1 MEKILLIADCGNYK
15 DNSNGVYAKNI
26 QLHTRLKELFSQI
39 RHVNTN
45 NWKRNPFVLINV
57 LLSLIFYRKAN
68 VIISLNTPSA
78 YKLISLANLLF
89 PNIKLVYFV
98 IGGVLPTFIRQ
109 KRECERKGYSCV
121 SWFLVETIDMKR
133 QMEELGYM
141 NVIYVPN
148 FKKIDHLPLCDTTM
162 TTDTKFVFVSR
173 IIPEKGC
180 DLIFEMA
187 KALNDSGL
195 TDVYKID
202 FYGKIDD
209 EYKCRFLEQVEKFPN
224 INYMGYLDLKQMENY
239 DLLSSYHVMLF
250 PTYWK
255 GEGFPGVLIDA
266 FICGLP
272 VIATDWAYNKEIVK
286 HGETGF
292 IIPAQSTEALTKM
305 ADYCIKNQEEF
316 LMMRAKSQRRAM
328 DFDTRKILTTDFFE
342 VILR

>member
-1 MEKILLIADCGNYK
+1 MEKILLIADCGDYK

-26 QLHTRLKELFSQI
+26 QLHGRLKELFSQI

-57 LLSLIFYRKAN
+57 LLSLIFYRKKN
-68 VIISLNTPSA
+68 IIISLNTPSA
-78 YKLISLANLLF
+78 YKLISLASFLF

-98 IGGVLPTFIRQ
+98 IAGVLPDYIRQ
-109 KRECERKGYSCV
+109 RKESERKDYRCV
-121 SWFLVETIDMKR
+121 SWFLVETMDMKR

-141 NVIYVPN
+141 NVKYVPN
-148 FKKIDHLPLCDTTM
+148 FKKINYLPLCDISATKE
-162 TTDTKFVFVSR
+162 TKFVFVSR

-180 DLIFEMA
+180 DLIFEMV
-187 KALNDSGL
+187 KKLNELGL
-195 TDVYKID
+195 REIFKVD
-202 FYGKIDD
+202 FYGKIDE
-209 EYKCRFLEQVEKFPN
+209 EYKCRFLKQIETHSNV
-224 INYMGYLDLKQMENY
+224 NYMGYLDLKQTGNY

-266 FICGLP
+266 FISGLP

-292 IIPAQSTEALTKM
+292 IIPTRDSEALTKV
-305 ADYCIKNQEEF
+305 ANNCIKNQEE
-316 LMMRAKSQRRAM
+316 LLVMRAKSQQHAM
-328 DFDTRKILTTDFFE
+328 DFDTRKILTADFFE
-342 VILR
+342 AILK